1 MKKVLTILVV
11 LALVAGFAFATDPV
25 PTIGNPG
32 TVTLTSTVVG
42 IAPVFVINHSDDLVN
57 VNKKVGNIAA
67 GDITATFIISQKN
80 DINYTGDAKG
90 YSNYGDAT
98 ETGTGVTLTVTCGPF
113 KNGTVTSDKAVTVTG
128 AEYATVISA
137 NTDKLTLA
145 AAGPTYDNNEATFV
159 PTYHGKRVDNQ
170 DIGTLTAKWTKD
182 SDLPLGTYV
191 ADIVLTYTAN

>member
-42 IAPVFVINHSDDLVN
+42 IAPVFVIHHNDTNDL
-57 VNKKVGNIAA
+57 NKGVGNIAA
-67 GDITATFIISQKN
+67 GDITATFIISQEN
-80 DINYTGDAKG
+80 GINYTGDAKG
-90 YSNYGDAT
+90 YSNYGVAT

-113 KNGTVTSDKAVTVTG
+113 KNANATSDKSVTVTSAS
-128 AEYATVISA
+128 YAIVDSA

-182 SDLPLGTYV
+182 GDLPLGTYV